1 MCLPDGNLVR
11 IPHGAVETTTS
22 GKRHPTLVLLTNV
35 KAPFGQKLTQRLVTK
50 YLKETDHWWTILSID
65 VGDRF
70 TGCTMKCPKNMW
82 VRYLSTKG
90 ISRFQFFPRFE
101 IYHVFFSL
109 KMPHFQLLENLEM
122 YSVPHLVVIMR
133 RIGHFEEKARDQ
145 FDDEK

>member
-1 MCLPDGNLVR
+1 MKWG
-11 IPHGAVETTTS
+11 
-22 GKRHPTLVLLTNV
+22 LTNV
-35 KAPFGQKLTQRLVTK
+35 KAPFGPKLTRSIYKRQTMGN
-50 YLKETDHWWTILSID
+50 WWTILSID

-122 YSVPHLVVIMR
+122 YSVPHLIVIMR
-133 RIGHFEEKARDQ
+133 KMGHFEEKARDHVR
-145 FDDEK
+145 FWGISKKNVNAVT